1 MTGWEKRLEHSGAF
15 PTSTWEA
22 QQERDPR
29 GVGGRGA
36 AGGRRPVGR
45 VGSRTDEHVPKCSRV
60 TRSRRSGPRGVT
72 LASCAILE
80 D

>member
-29 GVGGRGA
+29 GVGG
-36 AGGRRPVGR
+36 AGCCRRPA
-45 VGSRTDEHVPKCSRV
+45 
-60 TRSRRSGPRGVT
+60 SGGACG
-72 LASCAILE
+72 LA
-80 D
+80 DR